1 MGEEMKGRIALD
13 TSLFSAG
20 IGKAKA
26 LAKEFGVSAEKNL
39 GISAFKGMVAGALS
53 VGAVTNGLNSLLEKA
68 DGIDAL
74 AKRFDLTA
82 EAVQSIQFAADQSGA
97 SAESMFVALKKI
109 NIAQQEALGGS
120 RDMIEAFA
128 GLGVTIED
136 LRSKN
141 FEQIFY
147 QIGQRVN
154 GASLESV
161 RMGDA
166 IKVMG
171 KSGDQV
177 LGAMRDGFADIAKG
191 ARDAGVVI
199 KNETVARLA
208 EANDK
213 LGKLKAQ
220 ATTIAG
226 EAAGTISTGISK
238 TQNATDVAVLMRTQS
253 SAFENWIDDLTGGV
267 ATWARLLGAFT
278 VDPSDIALNKLPKK
292 SDVKGGTGEASG
304 IARPTLGKVSI
315 PSMNLTSNQQ
325 IGAYSSQN
333 PMLNRQIAIE
343 QAMLELQRKAEKAA
357 TDTARNTAETVKVLQ
372 RNSDY
377 E

>member
-26 LAKEFGVSAEKNL
+26 LAKDFGVSAEKNL

-120 RDMIEAFA
+120 KDMIEAFA

-136 LRSKN
+136 LQSKN

-199 KNETVARLA
+199 KNELVRELANAKDQIGVLSAKLTVVGAEVLVKALA
-208 EANDK
+208 VGAKVFDDSLVGWYSRAAGALSAGASFAESMRTASNAPWVKELND
-213 LGKLKAQ
+213 LLKA
-220 ATTIAG
+220 T
-226 EAAGTISTGISK
+226 
-238 TQNATDVAVLMRTQS
+238 
-253 SAFENWIDDLTGGV
+253 
-267 ATWARLLGAFT
+267 
-278 VDPSDIALNKLPKK
+278 PKK
-292 SDVKGGTGEASG
+292 VSDKGAVGGSVTAIE
-304 IARPTLGKVSI
+304 RPELGKVSI
-315 PSMNLTSNQQ
+315 PTMNLTSNQQ
-325 IGAYSSQN
+325 IGAYSAQN
-333 PMLNRQIAIE
+333 PMLNRQIAVAE
-343 QAMLELQRKAEKAA
+343 AMLELQRRGQKMAQ
-357 TDTARNTAETVKVLQ
+357 DTAQNTAETVKVLQ

>member
-26 LAKEFGVSAEKNL
+26 LAKDFGVSAEKNL

-109 NIAQQEALGGS
+109 NVAQQEALGGS
-120 RDMIEAFA
+120 KDMIEAFA

-199 KNETVARLA
+199 KNETVSRLA

-213 LGKLKAQ
+213 LGKLRAQ

-304 IARPTLGKVSI
+304 IARPTLGKISI
-315 PSMNLTSNQQ
+315 PSMNLTSSQQ
-325 IGAYSSQN
+325 IGAYSAQN